1 MALPARDRAGAP
13 ASGHPGRGA
22 GAVGAA
28 PDAAV
33 RAWPL
38 LGRDDVEV
46 PSHFFAPP
54 LFPWAR
60 RRETGWEWLGALH
73 EPDGAYAGLIVLPV
87 DRSEEDPETVA
98 AAIASAVAAD
108 VTVPAGSRPPVPVV

>member
-1 MALPARDRAGAP
+1 MT
-13 ASGHPGRGA
+13 ASGP
-22 GAVGAA
+22 
-28 PDAAV
+28 
-33 RAWPL
+33 
-38 LGRDDVEV
+38 
-46 PSHFFAPP
+46 
-54 LFPWAR
+54 R

-98 AAIASAVAAD
+98 AD